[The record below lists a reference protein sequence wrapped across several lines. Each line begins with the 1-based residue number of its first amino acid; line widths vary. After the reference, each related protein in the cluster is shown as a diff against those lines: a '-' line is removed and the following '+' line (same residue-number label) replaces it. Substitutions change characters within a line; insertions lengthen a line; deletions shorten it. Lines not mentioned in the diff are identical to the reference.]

1 MNTGHAR
8 FSTRT
13 QYLETVLK
21 RLVDILVS
29 ASALLALTPIL
40 LIIAAGVWIDV
51 GRPVLFRQ
59 SRPGLR
65 ERPFT
70 MLKFRTME
78 DQRVTRSGAILRR
91 WSLDELPQLWNI
103 LKGEMSLVG
112 PRPLLPKYL
121 PYYTDRERIRH
132 SVRPGLTGWA
142 QIHGRNSL
150 SWDERLGMDV
160 WYVENRSLA
169 LDLRIVVATVV
180 AVVKGRGVVTNPD
193 QVPLP
198 DLDIARQGSA

>member
-1 MNTGHAR
+1 M
-8 FSTRT
+8 SP
-13 QYLETVLK
+13 VL
-21 RLVDILVS
+21 V
-29 ASALLALTPIL
+29 
-40 LIIAAGVWIDV
+40 IIAAGVVIDV

-59 SRPGLR
+59 ARPGLR

-70 MLKFRTME
+70 MLKFRTMRN
-78 DQRVTRSGAILRR
+78 QQVTRWGNLLRR
-91 WSLDELPQLWNI
+91 WSLDELPQLWNV

-150 SWDERLGMDV
+150 SWDERLEMDV

-169 LDLRIVVATVV
+169 LDFRILGETVAAV
-180 AVVKGRGVVTNPD
+180 AAGRGVVANPN
-193 QVPLP
+193 QVGLP
-198 DLDIARQGSA
+198 DLDIARRSST